1 MMVELGYTK
10 TPRFDYSLLETW
22 SKLLD
27 IVRVNTE
34 IDVVLKTTVS
44 SSHDDGVIKQVQN
57 KVFKIDQENSNPISR
72 FNLIIGLLSK
82 NNLHPS
88 RTPEVGGCVKTM
100 KFYE

>member
-1 MMVELGYTK
+1 MVELGYTK

-44 SSHDDGVIKQVQN
+44 SSHDDGVIIQVQN
-57 KVFKIDQENSNPISR
+57 KAFRIDLEFLTLLKINSNFFSWCFI
-72 FNLIIGLLSK
+72 LLQD
-82 NNLHPS
+82 
-88 RTPEVGGCVKTM
+88 
-100 KFYE
+100 F

>member
-44 SSHDDGVIKQVQN
+44 SSHDDGVIIQVQN
-57 KVFKIDQENSNPISR
+57 KAFK
-72 FNLIIGLLSK
+72 
-82 NNLHPS
+82 
-88 RTPEVGGCVKTM
+88 TV
-100 KFYE
+100 